1 MVGPHMLLS
10 KAQGS
15 SQMNVFI
22 ETDNPAAGERE
33 HLILDHLRQVK
44 LIARRIHDRLPG
56 NVSLDDLVS
65 AGMLGL
71 IAAIDRFDSSR
82 DVTLRTYAEHKIKGA
97 ILDSLRQLDWAP
109 RQHRKHAK
117 QIDAAISAAQQD
129 LQRAPTELEVATV
142 LNLTVD
148 RYRQWQVKVRGL
160 NLGRLES
167 AGPGDREGRDL
178 LHTLSGSH
186 EEWPSSLLERQE
198 LHNTLIAAITGIP
211 KIEKTVLRLYY
222 QEEMTLRE
230 IAKVVS
236 LHESRISQ
244 IKAQAILRL
253 RVCMDKLWPGSH

>member
-1 MVGPHMLLS
+1 
-10 KAQGS
+10 
-15 SQMNVFI
+15 MNVFT
-22 ETDNPAAGERE
+22 ETDNPAASERE
-33 HLILDHLRQVK
+33 HLILGHLRQVK

-71 IAAIDRFDSSR
+71 IAAIDRFDASR

-109 RQHRKHAK
+109 RQHRRRAK
-117 QIDAAISAAQQD
+117 QIEAAINTAQQD
-129 LQRAPTELEVATV
+129 LQRVPTEGEVATV

-148 RYRQWQVKVRGL
+148 RYRQWQVRVRGL
-160 NLGRLES
+160 SLGRLES
-167 AGPGDREGRDL
+167 SGPSDTEGRDL

-186 EEWPSSLLERQE
+186 EEWPSSLLERSE
-198 LHNTLIAAITGIP
+198 LHNTLVAAITEIP

-222 QEEMTLRE
+222 QEEMTLRQ

-253 RVCMDKLWPGSH
+253 RGCMGKLWPGSHEHCP